1 MATGGGNWALTTK
14 STTAKG
20 THTTVVA
27 EQKHRSHWTARVTES
42 GFNPHRFLP
51 TAPKPVPRKV
61 REEKKDEPPPPQ
73 EEEKEMLTSPP
84 PEALEEGNLN
94 ILDRYNNYRGYIAY
108 DGTCYN
114 NRQEII
120 GFISCGESGEGQA
133 GDPEERYLGC
143 IQFHMSTNK
152 MTVLDDLDEKVG
164 YLDLGTA
171 RIHDEDNR
179 MVGKLTK
186 AGELSGCLSY
196 LGQFEGFDFHALST
210 VALYLLLIDTGML
223 NKEEEG

>member
-1 MATGGGNWALTTK
+1 MANVPVTTK
-14 STTAKG
+14 STTHKG
-20 THTTVVA
+20 THETKVVD
-27 EQKHRSHWTARVTES
+27 QKHRSHWTARVTES

-51 TAPKPVPRKV
+51 VAPAPVPRKV
-61 REEKKDEPPPPQ
+61 REEQAKEPPK
-73 EEEKEMLTSPP
+73 EEEKKEEEKPTLTDAP
-84 PEALEEGNLN
+84 PEAFEEGNLN

-120 GFISCGESGEGQA
+120 GYISVNESGEGQA
-133 GDPEERYLGC
+133 GDPEERYLGS
-143 IQFHMSTNK
+143 ITTHMSTNK
-152 MTVLDDLDEKVG
+152 MVVTDDLDEKVG
-164 YLDLGTA
+164 YLDLGLA
-171 RIHDEDNR
+171 KVFDQDDRS
-179 MVGKLTK
+179 VGKLTK

-196 LGQFEGFDFHALST
+196 LGQFEGFDFHSLSV